1 MILEAKNLSKS
12 FKNGEKILSV
22 FSDVSLSSDSGDLI
36 TVMGPSGAGKSTLLN
51 ILGTLDTPDSGSI
64 IINGQDTQ
72 GLTPSEM
79 ANIRN
84 QVLGFVFQFHHLLP
98 EFNALENVYLARLSI
113 DNNKKKAITDSINLI
128 KSLGL
133 SNRLNHLPS
142 ELSGGEIQRIAI
154 ARALVNS
161 PEIILADEP
170 TGSLDYS
177 NAKEVFKI
185 LFKLKKS
192 NRLIIFA
199 THNRYFANMADCKI
213 ELIGGKIKTSNAR
226 ITN

>member
-22 FSDVSLSSDSGDLI
+22 FSDVSLSFDSGDLI
-36 TVMGPSGAGKSTLLN
+36 TIMGPSGAGKSTLLN

-98 EFNALENVYLARLSI
+98 EFNALENV
-113 DNNKKKAITDSINLI
+113 LI
-128 KSLGL
+128 PNQIAGEAGNETKGKELLDYIGL
-133 SNRLNHLPS
+133 DDRMGHFPS
-142 ELSGGEIQRIAI
+142 QLSGGERLRVAVV
-154 ARALVNS
+154 RALMNEPKLV
-161 PEIILADEP
+161 LADEP
-170 TGSLDYS
+170 TGNLDLG
-177 NAKEVFKI
+177 NANRLVD
-185 LFKLKKS
+185 LFKQI
-192 NRLIIFA
+192 NDDFGQAFVIA
-199 THNRYFANMADCKI
+199 THNPEVAA
-213 ELIGGKIKTSNAR
+213 IGNVQCYLENGSLSFSDKV
-226 ITN
+226 

>member
-22 FSDVSLSSDSGDLI
+22 FSDVSLSFDSGDLI
-36 TVMGPSGAGKSTLLN
+36 TIMGPSGAGKSTLLN

-98 EFNALENVYLARLSI
+98 EFNALENVLIPNQIAGEAGNETKGKELLDYIGLADRMS
-113 DNNKKKAITDSINLI
+113 
-128 KSLGL
+128 
-133 SNRLNHLPS
+133 HFPS
-142 ELSGGEIQRIAI
+142 QLSGGERLRVAVV
-154 ARALVNS
+154 RALMNEPKLV
-161 PEIILADEP
+161 LADEP
-170 TGSLDYS
+170 TGNLDLG
-177 NAKEVFKI
+177 NANRLVD
-185 LFKLKKS
+185 LFKQI
-192 NRLIIFA
+192 NDDFGQAFVIA
-199 THNRYFANMADCKI
+199 THNPEVAAIGNMQCYLENGSLSFSDKV
-213 ELIGGKIKTSNAR
+213 
-226 ITN
+226 

>member
-98 EFNALENVYLARLSI
+98 EFNALENV
-113 DNNKKKAITDSINLI
+113 LI
-128 KSLGL
+128 PNQIAGEAGNETKGKELLDYIGL
-133 SNRLNHLPS
+133 DDRMGHFPS
-142 ELSGGEIQRIAI
+142 QLSGGERLRVAVV
-154 ARALVNS
+154 RALMNEPKLV
-161 PEIILADEP
+161 LADEP
-170 TGSLDYS
+170 TGNLDLG
-177 NAKEVFKI
+177 NANRLVD
-185 LFKLKKS
+185 LFKQI
-192 NRLIIFA
+192 NDDFGQAFVIA
-199 THNRYFANMADCKI
+199 THNPEVAA
-213 ELIGGKIKTSNAR
+213 IGNVQCYLENGSLSFSDKV
-226 ITN
+226 

>member
-22 FSDVSLSSDSGDLI
+22 FSDVSLSFDSGDLI
-36 TVMGPSGAGKSTLLN
+36 TIMGPSGAGKSTLLN

-98 EFNALENVYLARLSI
+98 EFNALENVLIPNQIAGEAGNETKGKELLDYIGLADRM
-113 DNNKKKAITDSINLI
+113 
-128 KSLGL
+128 G
-133 SNRLNHLPS
+133 HFPS
-142 ELSGGEIQRIAI
+142 QLSGGERLRVAVV
-154 ARALVNS
+154 RALMNEPKLV
-161 PEIILADEP
+161 LADEP
-170 TGSLDYS
+170 TGNLDLG
-177 NAKEVFKI
+177 NANRLVD
-185 LFKLKKS
+185 LFKQI
-192 NRLIIFA
+192 NDDFGQAFVIA
-199 THNRYFANMADCKI
+199 THNLEVAA
-213 ELIGGKIKTSNAR
+213 IGNVQCYLENGSLSFSDKV
-226 ITN
+226 

>member
-22 FSDVSLSSDSGDLI
+22 FSDVSLSSASGDLI

-84 QVLGFVFQFHHLLP
+84 KVLGFVFQFHHLLP
-98 EFNALENVYLARLSI
+98 EFNALENVLIPNQIAGEAGNKTKGKELLDYIGLADRM
-113 DNNKKKAITDSINLI
+113 D
-128 KSLGL
+128 
-133 SNRLNHLPS
+133 HFPS
-142 ELSGGEIQRIAI
+142 QLSGGERLRVAVV
-154 ARALVNS
+154 RALINEPKLV
-161 PEIILADEP
+161 LADEP
-170 TGSLDYS
+170 TGNLDLG
-177 NAKEVFKI
+177 NANRLVD
-185 LFKLKKS
+185 LFKQI
-192 NRLIIFA
+192 NDDFGQAFVIA
-199 THNRYFANMADCKI
+199 THNPEVAA
-213 ELIGGKIKTSNAR
+213 IGNVQCYLENGSLSFSDKV
-226 ITN
+226 

>member
-1 MILEAKNLSKS
+1 MILEAKNISKS

-36 TVMGPSGAGKSTLLN
+36 TIMGPSGAGKSTLLN

-98 EFNALENVYLARLSI
+98 EFNALENVLIPNQIAGEAGNKTKGKELLDYIGLADRM
-113 DNNKKKAITDSINLI
+113 
-128 KSLGL
+128 G
-133 SNRLNHLPS
+133 HFPS
-142 ELSGGEIQRIAI
+142 QLSGGERLRVAVV
-154 ARALVNS
+154 RALMNEPKLV
-161 PEIILADEP
+161 LADEP
-170 TGSLDYS
+170 TGNLDLG
-177 NAKEVFKI
+177 NANRLVD
-185 LFKLKKS
+185 LFKQI
-192 NRLIIFA
+192 NDDFGQAFVIA
-199 THNRYFANMADCKI
+199 THNPEVAA
-213 ELIGGKIKTSNAR
+213 IGNVQCYLENGSLSFSDKV
-226 ITN
+226 